1 VIKSF
6 EDIVAWQ
13 KGIELSK
20 LIYQVSN
27 STQLSKDF
35 GLRDQM
41 RRASVSVPSNIAGGF
56 ERKENKEFIQ
66 FMYVSLGSLAELQT
80 QTIICFELNYIDE
93 ENKYII
99 ISKVMEI
106 RKMLT
111 AFQSVLKNSEYK
123 GEKFK

>member
-35 GLRDQM
+35 GLRDKM

>member
-1 VIKSF
+1 MIKSF

>member
-1 VIKSF
+1 MIKSF

-99 ISKVMEI
+99 NIKRTDEVD
-106 RKMLT
+106 
-111 AFQSVLKNSEYK
+111 
-123 GEKFK
+123 

>member
-1 VIKSF
+1 MIKSF

-35 GLRDQM
+35 GLRDKM